1 MMPAETMR
9 AAADRLREPPTS
21 PLARL
26 LADWLDS
33 AATDAEEIGPD
44 FRAERVAAA
53 ILCQPDPYPN
63 APAPARAS

>member
-1 MMPAETMR
+1 MSAADTMR
-9 AAADRLREPPTS
+9 AAADRMRTVDT
-21 PLARL
+21 AFAQR

-53 ILCQPDPYPN
+53 ILCHPDPYPD
-63 APAPARAS
+63 AQAPARAS